1 MPPEAASLRLVSKT
15 HRNRNEGGRGV
26 ASKEGVG
33 GASERCEQAVHV
45 QGGRGVASKEGV
57 GGASERRT
65 CCHVAGG

>member
-45 QGGRGVASKEGV
+45 QGGRGVASKGRTV
-57 GGASERRT
+57 RASGARAAT
-65 CCHVAGG
+65 